1 MPWKK
6 NDYPVSMKN
15 LEPRVR
21 NKAVEIANALLEDGY
36 EEGRAIAIA
45 TAKGEEW
52 DDNHPL
58 QRQKHEEKEATSTQS
73 NQQSASHNEHSGHN
87 LHVVPD
93 GDGWAVKVEG
103 FHDVRLNT
111 ETKAEAVEK
120 AKQWASDTNSSAI
133 IHRKNGTVET
143 SHNYS

>member
-1 MPWKK
+1 M
-6 NDYPVSMKN
+6 
-15 LEPRVR
+15 
-21 NKAVEIANALLEDGY
+21 
-36 EEGRAIAIA
+36 
-45 TAKGEEW
+45 
-52 DDNHPL
+52 
-58 QRQKHEEKEATSTQS
+58 
-73 NQQSASHNEHSGHN
+73 
-87 LHVVPD
+87 VPD